1 MGGEGSRGGPEPCQC
16 LGLLFHLCALHAWVG
31 LAHGTMDPLI
41 HAPDAAASGVP
52 DASGYLM
59 VSLEGSCTLVA

>member
-31 LAHGTMDPLI
+31 LAHGTMDPL
-41 HAPDAAASGVP
+41 ASGVP